1 MNGGLSGFDY
11 EESKLPTYWSMP
23 FTRICLGMKVGG
35 EMKFLPIDRE
45 APSLHSL
52 IADGNYRSTT
62 VGRDGWK
69 GLVTGSSLQWR
80 CNREGFN
87 AVAERDSSSK
97 ARIGIIANDQD
108 DCNLTDS
115 RIGFG
120 TGGYPDDGNSCG
132 YVSRHGGD
140 NGDGDAKAMGYIFI
154 GCEYSAM
161 LSTQSVR
168 GETLI
173 VE

>member
-11 EESKLPTYWSMP
+11 EETKLPTYWSMP

-87 AVAERDSSSK
+87 VDADWGGYSK

-140 NGDGDAKAMGYIFI
+140 NGDRDAKAMGYIFI
-154 GCEYSAM
+154 GCEYGAM

-168 GETLI
+168 GGTLI

>member
-11 EESKLPTYWSMP
+11 EETKLPTYWSMP

-62 VGRDGWK
+62 IGRGGWK

-87 AVAERDSSSK
+87 VVADWEGYSK
-97 ARIGIIANDQD
+97 ARIGIIGNEADI
-108 DCNLTDS
+108 CNSPDS

-120 TGGYPDDGNSCG
+120 TGGFPDDGNSCG
-132 YVSRHGGD
+132 YISRWYGD
-140 NGDGDAKAMGYIFI
+140 NGDRDAKAMGYIFI
-154 GCEYSAM
+154 GSECDPIF
-161 LSTQSVR
+161 STQLAR
-168 GETLI
+168 GGTSLKE
-173 VE
+173 